1 MFKLCLQIALR
12 PTISTRAVLESV
24 TVRKVL
30 KVSNLQSCWMGTLG
44 RNEPREPLN
53 SPKRAKEFIYSLH
66 PKERTCLLK
75 ELQSFESIAIAQ
87 DSEASSCTS
96 QLRGQSETPE
106 GEVGL
111 QGTTMCVFLTDGLPT
126 FALPALC
133 TFSVSPKN
141 KDWGFPFFF
150 LNFISCS
157 Q

>member
-12 PTISTRAVLESV
+12 PTISTRTVLESV

-87 DSEASSCTS
+87 GKITDIARKFLSHFIIIDIPS
-96 QLRGQSETPE
+96 LTPSA
-106 GEVGL
+106 GRL
-111 QGTTMCVFLTDGLPT
+111 ILCFL
-126 FALPALC
+126 
-133 TFSVSPKN
+133 
-141 KDWGFPFFF
+141 F
-150 LNFISCS
+150 L
-157 Q
+157 